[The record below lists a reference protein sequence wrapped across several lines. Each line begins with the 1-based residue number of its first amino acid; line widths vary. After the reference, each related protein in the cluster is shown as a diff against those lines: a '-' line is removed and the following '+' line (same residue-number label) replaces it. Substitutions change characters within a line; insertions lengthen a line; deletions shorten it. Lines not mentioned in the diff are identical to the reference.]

1 MERIVKGKEI
11 CIVPTFQRTA
21 LLAVCLEAIRAAE
34 PGMEIHVFPDRGTSE
49 SEICARFGAIH
60 HLTWQHT
67 YHGNTANMFE
77 ALKWANVQSCSLV
90 FVVEDDAIVD
100 LDCFEWFRK
109 ALFKTPAAFAACGWK
124 YSPHALVGDGP
135 DILMSWYLS
144 VCAAIPKHN
153 LASIVQH
160 ARPEYYSEMR
170 EYLDLAY
177 PGSIRRGTK
186 HYEQDGCILRV
197 LESQNKRCVWPR
209 VPKATHIGWHGY
221 HMSGKPFDCSLE
233 DSIQLIKL
241 ALKSPTMLSVLMSGG
256 ALPKLGHCDV
266 CKKLLISSS
275 DLLAVCVECFHAKY
289 PNLAVTSS
297 SHYYLRNQL

>member
-1 MERIVKGKEI
+1 MKEI
-11 CIVPTFQRTA
+11 CIIPTFERPA
-21 LLAVCLEAIRAAE
+21 MLAVCLEALRSADPSIDL
-34 PGMEIHVFPDRGTSE
+34 HVFPDRGTNQR
-49 SEICARFGAIH
+49 EICEKFGAIH
-60 HLTWQHT
+60 HLGWQHT
-67 YHGNTANMFE
+67 YHGNSFVMLE
-77 ALKWANVQSCSLV
+77 ALKWANSQSCAMV
-90 FVVEDDAIVD
+90 YVVEDDCVVMPNFFKWCRAAIQKHPGV
-100 LDCFEWFRK
+100 
-109 ALFKTPAAFAACGWK
+109 FAACGWK
-124 YSPHALVGDGP
+124 YSPQALIGDGP
-135 DILMSWYLS
+135 DILMPWYLS

-153 LASIVQH
+153 LVSIVQH

-275 DLLAVCVECFHAKY
+275 DLLAVCIECFHGKY
-289 PNLAVTSS
+289 TNLAVTSS